1 MARLTPQAF
10 AEKWSKAALSERAS
24 YQQHFLDRCAM
35 LNQPLRETENVVGR
49 QKGWANASAYCASKF
64 GLAGFSQALADE
76 GRLHGVRAVMLYA
89 GAMAAGAM
97 ATSWGAWSPEERREM
112 KREDASPGQV
122 LPPEEVAAFI
132 MWLATSP
139 PEFVLTE
146 GIMTP
151 IEEGLP

>member
-1 MARLTPQAF
+1 MARLASQAF

-24 YQQHFLDRCAM
+24 YQQHFLDLYAM

-76 GRLHGVRAVMLYA
+76 GRLRGVLAVMLYP
-89 GAMAAGAM
+89 GAM

-112 KREDASPGQV
+112 KREDTSPGQV

-132 MWLATSP
+132 MWLATSA

-146 GIMTP
+146 GIITP

>member
-24 YQQHFLDRCAM
+24 YKQHFLDLYAM
-35 LNQPLRETENVVGR
+35 LNQPLRETENVVGG

-76 GRLHGVRAVMLYA
+76 GRLRGVRAVMVYP
-89 GAMAAGAM
+89 GAM
-97 ATSWGAWSPEERREM
+97 ATSWGAWLPEERRVME
-112 KREDASPGQV
+112 REDASSGQV
-122 LPPEEVAAFI
+122 LPPGEVAAFI

-139 PEFVLTE
+139 PELVLTE
-146 GIMTP
+146 GIITP

>member
-10 AEKWSKAALSERAS
+10 AKKWSKAALSERAS

-35 LNQPLRETENVVGR
+35 LNQPLRETENVIGR

-76 GRLHGVRAVMLYA
+76 GRLRGVLAVMLYP
-89 GAMAAGAM
+89 GAM

-112 KREDASPGQV
+112 ERECFAGPGAA
-122 LPPEEVAAFI
+122 PEE
-132 MWLATSP
+132 
-139 PEFVLTE
+139 
-146 GIMTP
+146 
-151 IEEGLP
+151 